1 MGRWLVTFVAVCA
14 ATSAVPHPGLA
25 LRSGGGAKDGRVGAA
40 MPNPAQQPVFRA
52 ATDLVTLGVTVS
64 RRGGPVSP
72 RLGRDEFQVLED
84 GVPQSV
90 SYFAAGDD
98 AATAPPLHL
107 GLLFDTSGSM
117 GEDIQLAR
125 TAAIKFL
132 NTLPEAVDVTLVDF
146 DTEVRAARFTQ
157 QDFPRLVERIRS
169 RKPQGFTAIYD
180 ALGLYLDGSAADDG
194 RTILVVFSDGGDTR
208 SALRFSEALTLLR
221 ASDVTVYTIG
231 LIQHQSASAQT
242 AQRAM
247 LTQLA
252 SESGGEAFFPRSMRD
267 VESAYAAIE
276 AQIRGQYSLGYLST
290 NTARDGRWRR
300 VEVHVR
306 REGLR
311 GVEVRTRRGYFAPFQ
326 AREAAP
332 R

>member
-1 MGRWLVTFVAVCA
+1 MSRWSVTCVAACA
-14 ATSAVPHPGLA
+14 AVTAVSHAGGLA
-25 LRSGGGAKDGRVGAA
+25 AA
-40 MPNPAQQPVFRA
+40 PPYPAQQPVFRA
-52 ATDLVTLGVTVS
+52 VTDLVTVGVTV
-64 RRGGPVSP
+64 RTRGGPVTP
-72 RLGRDEFQVLED
+72 RLTREEFEVRED

-90 SYFAAGDD
+90 AYFATGDV
-98 AATAPPLHL
+98 AETAPPLHL

-157 QDFPRLVERIRS
+157 ADFPRLVERIRS

-180 ALGLYLDGSAADDG
+180 ALGVYLDGSANDDG

-208 SALRFSEALTLLR
+208 SALRFTEALTLLK
-221 ASDVTVYTIG
+221 ASDVTVYSIG
-231 LIQHQSASAQT
+231 LIQNQSASVQAG
-242 AQRAM
+242 QRAS
-247 LTQLA
+247 LTRLA
-252 SESGGEAFFPRSMRD
+252 EESGGEAFFPRSMRD
-267 VESAYAAIE
+267 VEKAYVAIE
-276 AQIRGQYSLGYLST
+276 AQIRGQYTLGYLST

-300 VEVHVR
+300 VDVRVR

-311 GVEVRTRRGYFAPFQ
+311 GVEVRTRQGYFAPYVK
-326 AREAAP
+326 ASEAAP

>member
-1 MGRWLVTFVAVCA
+1 
-14 ATSAVPHPGLA
+14 
-25 LRSGGGAKDGRVGAA
+25 
-40 MPNPAQQPVFRA
+40 MPPPAQQPVFRA
-52 ATDLVTLGVTVS
+52 VTDLVTLGVTVS
-64 RRGGPVSP
+64 TRGNPVSP
-72 RLGRDEFQVLED
+72 RLGREEFEVRED

-98 AATAPPLHL
+98 TATAPPLHL

-169 RKPQGFTAIYD
+169 RKPQGFTAMYD
-180 ALGLYLDGSAADDG
+180 ALGVYLDGSAADDG

-208 SALRFSEALTLLR
+208 SSLRFSEALTLLR
-221 ASDVTVYTIG
+221 ASDVTVYIIG
-231 LIQHQSASAQT
+231 LIQQQSASAQA
-242 AQRAM
+242 AQRAL

-252 SESGGEAFFPRSMRD
+252 AESGGAAFFPRSMRD
-267 VESAYAAIE
+267 VESAYVSIE
-276 AQIRGQYSLGYLST
+276 AQIRGQYLTGIPVHQHR
-290 NTARDGRWRR
+290 ARRALAARR
-300 VEVHVR
+300 S
-306 REGLR
+306 
-311 GVEVRTRRGYFAPFQ
+311 
-326 AREAAP
+326 ARP
-332 R
+332 P

>member
-1 MGRWLVTFVAVCA
+1 MSRWCVIVRGGVGPLRRRVPPRRWAPVSPASRSSRCFV
-14 ATSAVPHPGLA
+14 
-25 LRSGGGAKDGRVGAA
+25 
-40 MPNPAQQPVFRA
+40 PV
-52 ATDLVTLGVTVS
+52 TDLVTVGVTVS
-64 RRGGPVSP
+64 TRGDPVSP
-72 RLGRDEFQVLED
+72 RLGRDEFEVRED

-132 NTLPEAVDVTLVDF
+132 NTLPEAVDITLVDF

-169 RKPQGFTAIYD
+169 RKPQGFTAMYD
-180 ALGLYLDGSAADDG
+180 ALGVYLDGSASDDG

-221 ASDVTVYTIG
+221 ASDVTVYSIG
-231 LIQHQSASAQT
+231 LHPEPVRRTPRRRSG
-242 AQRAM
+242 RV

-252 SESGGEAFFPRSMRD
+252 EESGGEAFFPRSMRD
-267 VESAYAAIE
+267 VENAYVTIE
-276 AQIRGQYSLGYLST
+276 AQIRGQYTLGYVST
-290 NTARDGRWRR
+290 NTARDGRWRAR
-300 VEVHVR
+300 GGARPPRGPAGRGGAHAAR
-306 REGLR
+306 LLR
-311 GVEVRTRRGYFAPFQ
+311 PVPGKRG
-326 AREAAP
+326 AP